1 MKTITLSA
9 ILEDLQAAD
18 QALRR
23 FEQRYWL
30 SSRQFYELY
39 SQGALDDGEHSED
52 FSEWAGFYK
61 LKLKREELLERLSTE
76 RLARLPRR
84 HGTNLIEIAPSEP
97 ALQIP

>member
-30 SSRQFYELY
+30 SSRQFFDLH

-61 LKLKREELLERLSTE
+61 LKLKREQALEQLSQE
-76 RLARLPRR
+76 RLARLPRKS
-84 HGTNLIEIAPSEP
+84 GTKLIDIAPSEP
-97 ALQIP
+97 VLEIP

>member
-30 SSRQFYELY
+30 SSRQFYDLY
-39 SQGALDDGEHSED
+39 IQGVLDDGEHGED

-61 LKLKREELLERLSTE
+61 LKLKREQALEQLSQE
-76 RLARLPRR
+76 RLARLPRQT
-84 HGTNLIEIAPSEP
+84 GTNLIEIAPSEP
-97 ALQIP
+97 ALEIA

>member
-18 QALRR
+18 QAIHR

-30 SSRQFYELY
+30 SSRQFYDLY
-39 SQGALDDGEHSED
+39 IQGVLDDGEHGED

-61 LKLKREELLERLSTE
+61 LKLKREQALEQLSQE
-76 RLARLPRR
+76 RLARLPRQT
-84 HGTNLIEIAPSEP
+84 GTNLIEIAPSEP
-97 ALQIP
+97 ALEIA